1 MPPKAF
7 PKKTVRD
14 VDPGG
19 RRPLVRVDFNVPLE
33 GEGDSRRVADDGR
46 IRAALP
52 TIEHLRERGARL
64 VLVSHLDRPDG
75 PDPQYSMAPVSA
87 RLGELLG
94 IDVRQAPA
102 VVGPEVEWLAQQLGD
117 GEVLMLENSRFEW
130 GETRNDRALVDSLAR
145 LGDMYVNDAFGA
157 AHRAHA
163 TTEGVAHR
171 MRPAVA
177 GLLLEREVTVLSS
190 LLEEPEHPFVVVLG
204 GAKVSDKIGV
214 IERFLEVA
222 DAILIGGAM
231 CFAFFRA
238 MGRPT
243 GDSLVEEEGVE
254 LARRALELAE
264 QSSCRL
270 ELPQDLVVADRF
282 DAGAATDVAGDVP
295 DGWMGLDI
303 GPRTREAYAQEIAAA
318 RTVLWNGPMGAFEL
332 EPFAEGTRAVAE
344 ALAANDGTTVVGG
357 GDSAAA
363 LERFG
368 LADSVT
374 HLSTGGGAALEL
386 LEGKPLP
393 GLVAL
398 DDR

>member
-33 GEGDSRRVADDGR
+33 GEGDTRRVADDGR

-117 GEVLMLENSRFEW
+117 GEVLILENSRFEW

-190 LLEEPEHPFVVVLG
+190 LLDEPEHPFVVVLG

-243 GDSLVEEEGVE
+243 GDSLVEQEGVE

-264 QSSCRL
+264 RSSCRL
-270 ELPQDLVVADRF
+270 ELPQDLVLADRF
-282 DAGAATDVAGDVP
+282 DAAAATDVAGDVP

-386 LEGKPLP
+386 LEGKALP
-393 GLVAL
+393 GLAAL